1 MANKTRHTANL
12 VSDNNLF
19 VDTTND
25 YVGFGTTTPTD
36 KVHVSG
42 NLRVTG
48 TFKDSSGDAGGAGQ
62 FLASTVTG
70 TNWVDS
76 PVTIAGTDGLIL
88 YNNGGTP
95 SGAAQAYYDDVNNR
109 IGIGTTTP
117 TSKLHVVGD
126 INIDDGGTFQTIL
139 QVITPTANRVISLPN
154 RTGTVGLVAGSS
166 SQLTYNLLG
175 NQEGAVGL
183 TYNNTQQTFTVTGL
197 TTTTNTPVLNITQTW
212 NNVSTT
218 FTGVLINITDTTSAA
233 GSLLQDWQVGG
244 ASRFEFVKTGL
255 SYYYNTS
262 TDVTNYERAKF
273 GWESNVLRI
282 GTEKLGTGV
291 ARALELQTDGTT
303 RTTITTTGDVG
314 IGTTTPTS
322 KLQVIGTVT
331 ATNFSGDGSGLTG
344 VSEILNPLLLMGA

>member
-1 MANKTRHTANL
+1 MANRTRDTANL
-12 VSDNNLF
+12 TSNTNLY
-19 VDTTND
+19 VDPVND
-25 YVGFGTTTPTD
+25 RVGVGTTTP
-36 KVHVSG
+36 
-42 NLRVTG
+42 
-48 TFKDSSGDAGGAGQ
+48 A
-62 FLASTVTG
+62 
-70 TNWVDS
+70 
-76 PVTIAGTDGLIL
+76 
-88 YNNGGTP
+88 
-95 SGAAQAYYDDVNNR
+95 
-109 IGIGTTTP
+109 
-117 TSKLHVVGD
+117 SKLHVIGD
-126 INIDDGGTFQTIL
+126 ITVDDTGTTFQTLL
-139 QVITPTANRVISLPN
+139 QVITATANRVISFPN
-154 RTGTVGLVAGSS
+154 KTGTIGLVAGSS
-166 SQLTYNLLG
+166 SQLTYNLSG
-175 NQEGAVGL
+175 SQEGAVGL
-183 TYNNTQQTFTVTGL
+183 TYNNTQQTLTISGL